1 MPAAKRAPLVALLTV
16 IQRRFPGLDD
26 PARLIKDGTVL
37 VNGLPAES
45 PRTRVR
51 ADAAIAIRHPRLLR
65 GTIKLA
71 HALAVFGIDAAGA
84 IALDLGA
91 AAGGFTQALLDA
103 GAARVYAVDVGTGQL
118 RGWLRADP
126 RVINLER
133 TNLARLGP
141 HLIGEPVDLIT
152 MDLSY
157 LAIADAIGQ
166 VDRHLLAPA
175 AQLIALVKP
184 TFELHAATLADQ
196 PQQVAAAAQTATRAL
211 EEHKWRV
218 LGQEPSPVLGA
229 KGAVE
234 ILLYAG
240 FSGETDPWC
249 GALGLLPDGLPIG
262 LWCKTEMTP
271 ERPREVTLVEKACLR
286 RDLCDGVLG
295 VGQPRGSPTEP

>member
-1 MPAAKRAPLVALLTV
+1 MPAARRAPVVALLTLL
-16 IQRRFPGLDD
+16 QRRFPGLDD
-26 PARLIKDGTVL
+26 PARLIKEGAVL
-37 VNGLPAES
+37 VGGVPAAS

-51 ADAAIAIRHPRLLR
+51 ADAAIQIRHPRPLR

-71 HALAVFGIDAAGA
+71 HALTVFGIHAADA
-84 IALDLGA
+84 IALDLVA

-103 GAARVYAVDVGTGQL
+103 GAARVYAVDAGAGQL

-141 HLIGEPVDLIT
+141 HLIGEPVDLVT

-166 VDRHLLAPA
+166 VDRQMLAPA

-196 PQQVAAAAQTATRAL
+196 PQQITTATEAAARAL
-211 EEHKWRV
+211 EDHGWQV
-218 LGQEPSPVLGA
+218 LGQQPSPILGA
-229 KGAVE
+229 KGAAEVF
-234 ILLYAG
+234 IHAT
-240 FSGETDPWC
+240 SGWRT
-249 GALGLLPDGLPIG
+249 G
-262 LWCKTEMTP
+262 
-271 ERPREVTLVEKACLR
+271 RPADV
-286 RDLCDGVLG
+286 
-295 VGQPRGSPTEP
+295 SW

>member
-1 MPAAKRAPLVALLTV
+1 MPAARRAPFIALLTLLL
-16 IQRRFPGLDD
+16 RRFPGLDD
-26 PARLIKDGTVL
+26 PARLIKEGAVL
-37 VNGLPAES
+37 VDGVPAQS

-51 ADAAIAIRHPRLLR
+51 ADAAIQIRRPRLLR
-65 GTIKLA
+65 GTVKLA

-84 IALDLGA
+84 AALDLGA

-103 GAARVYAVDVGTGQL
+103 GAARVYAVDAGAGQL

-141 HLIGEPVDLIT
+141 HLISEPVDLVT

-157 LAIADAIGQ
+157 LAVAEAIGQ
-166 VDRHLLAPA
+166 VDRLLLAPA

-196 PQQVAAAAQTATRAL
+196 PQQVAAAAQTAARAL
-211 EEHKWRV
+211 EDHGWRI
-218 LGQEPSPVLGA
+218 LGQQPSPILGA

-234 ILLYAG
+234 IFIHAA
-240 FSGETDPWC
+240 SGLH
-249 GALGLLPDGLPIG
+249 A
-262 LWCKTEMTP
+262 
-271 ERPREVTLVEKACLR
+271 
-286 RDLCDGVLG
+286 
-295 VGQPRGSPTEP
+295 Q

>member
-1 MPAAKRAPLVALLTV
+1 MPAARRAPFVALLTLLL
-16 IQRRFPGLDD
+16 RRFPGLDD
-26 PARLIKDGTVL
+26 PARLIKEGAVL
-37 VNGLPAES
+37 VDGVPAQS

-51 ADAAIAIRHPRLLR
+51 ADAAIQIRRPRLLR
-65 GTIKLA
+65 GTVKLA

-84 IALDLGA
+84 AALDLGA

-103 GAARVYAVDVGTGQL
+103 GAARVYAVDAGAGQL

-141 HLIGEPVDLIT
+141 HLISEPVDLVT

-157 LAIADAIGQ
+157 LAVAEAIGQ
-166 VDRHLLAPA
+166 VDRLLLAPA

-196 PQQVAAAAQTATRAL
+196 PQQVAAAAQTAARAL
-211 EEHKWRV
+211 EDHGWRI
-218 LGQEPSPVLGA
+218 LGQQPSPILGA

-234 ILLYAG
+234 IFIHAA
-240 FSGETDPWC
+240 SGLH
-249 GALGLLPDGLPIG
+249 A
-262 LWCKTEMTP
+262 
-271 ERPREVTLVEKACLR
+271 
-286 RDLCDGVLG
+286 
-295 VGQPRGSPTEP
+295 Q